1 MIGAE
6 APANQRRARVLLCA
20 AAALIGVALV
30 ALAAGRAA
38 PRSPAA
44 VSAVRVQAPTALPPA
59 VMSEMPVLQPAPAA
73 ALPPGWQP
81 PVAARARR
89 DDGAA
94 PARPERVE
102 PPTFARDD
110 WRESVA
116 DALGR
121 EALEGLPRD
130 PGAMHTH
137 VHSAEE
143 AAPDARD
150 PALAM
155 GATAPGS
162 HGLDGWDGGRFW
174 FGPTGLVRMKE
185 AQP

>member
-1 MIGAE
+1 VIGAE
-6 APANQRRARVLLCA
+6 APANQRRARALLCA
-20 AAALIGVALV
+20 VAALTGLALV
-30 ALAAGRAA
+30 ALAAGRAG

-44 VSAVRVQAPTALPPA
+44 VSAVRIQAPTPTALPSAAMSEAPA
-59 VMSEMPVLQPAPAA
+59 VQPAPAA
-73 ALPPGWQP
+73 ALLPTWPPA
-81 PVAARARR
+81 VAGRVRR
-89 DDGAA
+89 DGGAA
-94 PARPERVE
+94 PARVE
-102 PPTFARDD
+102 PPTFAPDD

-121 EALEGLPRD
+121 KALEGLPSD

-137 VHSAEE
+137 VHPAEE
-143 AAPDARD
+143 AAPDARA

-155 GATAPGS
+155 GATAPTS

-174 FGPTGLVRMKE
+174 FGPKGLVRMKE